1 MSSLVYIS
9 KDSFAKSFT
18 NLIAN
23 KTEIYSKL

>member
-1 MSSLVYIS
+1 MSSLVNLP
-9 KDSFAKSFT
+9 KDIFAKSFI